1 MKKMQSLLLFA
12 VRHISA
18 VCLLLALMMTL
29 PAYAGPGRRNHYS
42 RPPKTVVVKPQHPKH
57 KKCKKCKKCKK
68 YKKCKKHH
76 CPKVGTVVIT
86 RPAHGRYCY
95 YGNRRYW
102 LADNVLYDIVKK
114 GTGVAYVVVRIIGN

>member
-1 MKKMQSLLLFA
+1 MKKMQSLLQFA

-42 RPPKTVVVKPQHPKH
+42 RPQKTIVVKTHPSKH
-57 KKCKKCKKCKK
+57 KKCKKCKK

-86 RPAHGRYCY
+86 RPAHGRYY
-95 YGNRRYW
+95 FDGNRRYW

>member
-1 MKKMQSLLLFA
+1 MKKMESLLQFA
-12 VRHISA
+12 GRHIST

-57 KKCKKCKKCKK
+57 KKCKKCKK

-76 CPKVGTVVIT
+76 CPKVGAVVIT
-86 RPAHGRYCY
+86 RPAHGRYY
-95 YGNRRYW
+95 FDGNRRYW

-114 GTGVAYVVVRIIGN
+114 GTSVAYVVVRIIGN